1 MSRVADVYETAIPAA
16 RVTIVYPG
24 RLMELR
30 FHVDSLFEH
39 DTETLRPAQRRAIAQ
54 LVSSLSS
61 PPPGL
66 RYETEAVFG
75 ISAAERL
82 LVSEDRAMRR
92 AGVIARAFVEEG
104 APRQAV
110 VDALSRSL
118 NPTIDDAARSG
129 SALKKIAHVAPRD
142 AAGLPYLASL
152 FEAVVADTPQL
163 KAAAVRLL
171 DDRLVLSLPADALF
185 ADGGT
190 VIAPAAKPVISSISE
205 VLNGLTNQI
214 AVAAHTSPM
223 LEGGSAYASN
233 WEFSLARAG
242 AIANYLKSVGV
253 SQPIRI
259 YGMADGHFANLPD
272 LPPADRLALA
282 RRIEIVILP
291 SWRTGS

>member
-1 MSRVADVYETAIPAA
+1 MERTRKAAKFSDRVTSRFATAKASREAQSFASDLGGFVSLSAFMSRVADVYETAIPAA

-75 ISAAERL
+75 IGAVERL

-110 VDALSRSL
+110 VVAIEESDPTQARFVFRVVTEEDRSFEARS
-118 NPTIDDAARSG
+118 DDAVPRGAR
-129 SALKKIAHVAPRD
+129 
-142 AAGLPYLASL
+142 
-152 FEAVVADTPQL
+152 
-163 KAAAVRLL
+163 
-171 DDRLVLSLPADALF
+171 
-185 ADGGT
+185 
-190 VIAPAAKPVISSISE
+190 
-205 VLNGLTNQI
+205 
-214 AVAAHTSPM
+214 
-223 LEGGSAYASN
+223 
-233 WEFSLARAG
+233 
-242 AIANYLKSVGV
+242 
-253 SQPIRI
+253 
-259 YGMADGHFANLPD
+259 
-272 LPPADRLALA
+272 
-282 RRIEIVILP
+282 
-291 SWRTGS
+291 